1 MNTAFADNDGTPRP
15 PATPPGAKPLLETMT
30 TLVRRELWEYRGL
43 WLGPLIMAGLVAV
56 AALIGHFNFDFDHAH
71 NDKMRMLFTPQG
83 RAGITTVVQWVVTV
97 PLFVMAA
104 FVLSYYL
111 LDTLHAERQD
121 RSILFWKSLPVS
133 DGLTVVSKLLT
144 GLLVV
149 PLGVFL
155 LAIVTQV
162 VFSGIIAVRV
172 ATGTAP
178 DLLSFSFVS
187 WLQLE
192 IVMLLE
198 LLVAVLWYA
207 PIAALCLLM
216 SVGLR
221 RPVLWA
227 IAAPILLFILE
238 WIAFR
243 THYVWSFVQYRTAGI
258 WHVLVQGVN
267 VNPETM
273 VERPLSSAL
282 LSQLNF
288 TGAFL
293 SLDLWLGVVAAAAM
307 VYATIRI
314 RRYRDDT

>member
-1 MNTAFADNDGTPRP
+1 MNTIFADNEGAARASPTP
-15 PATPPGAKPLLETMT
+15 PAAKPLAQTMT

-43 WLGPLIMAGLVAV
+43 WLAPLIMAGLVVLAAV
-56 AALIGHFNFDFDHAH
+56 IGHVNFDFAH
-71 NDKMRMLFTPQG
+71 SHNEKMRMLLTPQG

-97 PLFVMAA
+97 PLFIMAA

-133 DGLTVVSKLLT
+133 DGLTVASKLLT

-149 PLGVFL
+149 PLGVFV
-155 LAIVTQV
+155 LAIATQL
-162 VFSGIIAVRV
+162 VFSVIIAVRV
-172 ATGTAP
+172 ATGSAP
-178 DLLSFSFVS
+178 DLLSFSFLS

-192 IVMLLE
+192 TVMLLE

-216 SVGLR
+216 SVALR

-227 IAAPILLFILE
+227 VAAPILLPILE

-243 THYVWSFVQYRTAGI
+243 THYLWAFFRYRTIGI
-258 WHVLVQGVN
+258 WHLLVQGVN
-267 VNPETM
+267 VNPQTM
-273 VERPLSSAL
+273 ADRPLSSAL

-288 TGAFL
+288 AGAFT
-293 SLDLWLGVVAAAAM
+293 SLDLWLGIVAAAAM